1 MRFVHL
7 HCHSN
12 HSLLE
17 GASRIEELIDR
28 ARQDGATALALTDT
42 NGLYGALPFYTGA
55 RRARIKPIIGVHLK
69 ARDGEAVLLARNLK
83 GYSRICRMVTAR
95 QLEEEFSLREALR
108 EPSEEIF
115 VLSSDTSLLKYLAE
129 GRVRLSHS
137 YPVGEGLVEDSP
149 WRVPSQT
156 GARKGL
162 PYIGGDRRRSKQRPY
177 VRHDLFVEVVNYG
190 DKESRYRAERSV
202 QLARDLRLP
211 PVGTNRVLFA
221 SPERYTLHR
230 VLSAIR
236 ENTTVAA
243 LKPDSLAHPESWLK
257 PQSRMIELCGAWRDA
272 ILNTQWIAHRCTLE
286 LPLGKPIFPAS
297 ELPAGE
303 TPFSHLWK
311 LAFDGVRDR
320 YTPLTPRVIDRL
332 KYELEVINTLGFT
345 PYFLIV
351 WDIVRYARSRGISIV
366 GRGSAADSLVSYALG
381 ITQVDPFKYDLYFE
395 RFLNLSRTDCP
406 DIDLDICWKRRDE
419 VINYVYRRYGADR
432 VAMISTFATFQARSA
447 VTDIAKAFGL
457 TQEEISSFTSLLP
470 HYHSSDIKSVVEH
483 LPECRDLPIHEE
495 PFKSIVELSEAI
507 DGFPRHLSIHCGGLV
522 IGRDPLTEL
531 VPLQR
536 SAKGI
541 VITQYDMGPIERL
554 GLVKMDLLGH
564 RSLTV
569 MDETVEKVWR
579 NRGVKIDVES
589 LPEPDE
595 LTAELLRTGRTIG
608 CFQIESPAMRSLLKS
623 LQADDT
629 DSLIKALSLVRPGPS
644 GSGMKRRYIRRHL
657 GKEKTVYLHPKM
669 AELLKHTYGVM
680 LYQEDILRVASAVAG
695 MTLAEGD
702 ELRRAMTKKRSPEEM
717 AKISRRFVEKAVRN
731 GVPEQTALEIWG
743 QIANFSAYSYCK
755 AHACTYGQLAYRCA
769 YLKAHYPA
777 EFLAS
782 VLSNRGGFYYPAV
795 YVEEAR
801 RCGLAILPPDINRSE
816 YDYTAEGDAIRVGF
830 VDIKGLSLEAVR
842 SICTARDEHPFTC
855 LADLWRR
862 ANLSRAEAEAL
873 IKVGALDNVGKTRPE
888 LLWELMMLSADG
900 APPKLP
906 AGEELFRSFD
916 NGPGRIVPLIPQY
929 SRGQMLDHE
938 MEHLGMTVSDHP
950 LSWHVPN
957 LLRYPLVASRDM
969 VQYDGRKVS
978 MAGWLIAE
986 RRHGL
991 KGRGCMKFLTLEDAA
1006 GVFEAILFPNTYQH
1020 YGHLLTSHGPYI
1032 ITGRVQC
1039 EDFNTV
1045 LIADTI
1051 NLATERPVCDIKTRI
1066 NTDRDLPSRRVGA
1079 LSSKKEVARAS
1090 RP

>member
-1 MRFVHL
+1 MQFAHL

-17 GASRIEELIDR
+17 GASRIEELIEC

-42 NGLYGALPFYTGA
+42 NGLYGAIRFYTAA
-55 RRARIKPIIGVHLK
+55 RDAGIKPIIGVHLK
-69 ARDGEAVLLARNLK
+69 APDGEAVLLARNMR
-83 GYSRICRMVTAR
+83 GYARVCRLVTAR
-95 QLEEEFSLREALR
+95 HLEEKFSLRQALLQ
-108 EPSEEIF
+108 PSNDMFI
-115 VLSSDTSLLKYLAE
+115 LSSDPSLLKYLVA
-129 GRVRLSHS
+129 GR
-137 YPVGEGLVEDSP
+137 GK
-149 WRVPSQT
+149 
-156 GARKGL
+156 A
-162 PYIGGDRRRSKQRPY
+162 RPY
-177 VRHDLFVEVVNYG
+177 ARNDSFVEVVNYG
-190 DKESRYRAERSV
+190 DKESRYRAERLI
-202 QLARDLRLP
+202 QLGRELGVPLVA
-211 PVGTNRVLFA
+211 TNRVFFA
-221 SPERYTLHR
+221 SPDGYELHR

-243 LKPDSLAHPESWLK
+243 LDTALLAHPQSWLK
-257 PQSRMIELCGAWRDA
+257 PQSRMVELCGTWRDA
-272 ILNTQWIAHRCTLE
+272 ILNTQWIADRCNLE
-286 LPLGKPIFPAS
+286 LPLGKPIFPES
-297 ELPAGE
+297 DLPPGE
-303 TPFSHLWK
+303 TPFSYLWK
-311 LAFDGVRDR
+311 LAFDGVRER
-320 YTPLTPRVIDRL
+320 YRPLTPQVIDRL
-332 KYELEVINTLGFT
+332 KHELEVINQLGFA

-419 VINYVYRRYGADR
+419 VIEYVYRRYASDR

-457 TQEEISSFTSLLP
+457 AQDEISSFTSLLP
-470 HYHSSDIKSVVEH
+470 HYHSSDIKAVVER
-483 LPECRDLPIHEE
+483 LPECRHLPIHEE

-536 SAKGI
+536 CAKGI

-569 MDETVEKVWR
+569 IDETVENAWR
-579 NRGVKIDVES
+579 NRCVKIDVES

-595 LTAELLRTGRTIG
+595 LTGELLRTGRTIG

-644 GSGMKRRYIRRHL
+644 GSGMKRRYIRRRL

-717 AKISRRFVEKAVRN
+717 AKISRRFVEKAVKN
-731 GVPEQTALEIWG
+731 GVPQPTAVEIWA

-801 RCGLAILPPDINRSE
+801 RCGLAVLPPDINRSK
-816 YDYTAEGDAIRVGF
+816 YGYTAEGDAIRVGF
-830 VDIKGLSLEAVR
+830 VDIKGLSLEGVK
-842 SICTARDEHPFTC
+842 SICAARDEHPFTC

-862 ANLSRAEAEAL
+862 AKLNRAEAEAL
-873 IKVGALDNVGKTRPE
+873 IKVGALDGFGKTRPE
-888 LLWELMMLSADG
+888 LLWELKMLSVDG
-900 APPKLP
+900 ASSEVSTR
-906 AGEELFRSFD
+906 EELFRSFD

-938 MEHLGMTVSDHP
+938 MEHLGMTVSEHP
-950 LSWHVPN
+950 LSWYVPN

-969 VQYDGRKVS
+969 AQYDRRKVS

-1006 GVFEAILFPNTYQH
+1006 GVFEAILFPETYQN

-1051 NLATERPVCDIKTRI
+1051 DLANECGIGDMKTDITTNREH
-1066 NTDRDLPSRRVGA
+1066 L
-1079 LSSKKEVARAS
+1079 
-1090 RP
+1090 

>member
-1 MRFVHL
+1 MRFDHL

-17 GASRIEELIDR
+17 GASRIGDLIER

-42 NGLYGALPFYTGA
+42 NGLYGAIPFYTAA
-55 RRARIKPIIGVHLK
+55 RDAAIKPIIGVHLK

-83 GYSRICRMVTAR
+83 GYGRICRMVTAHH
-95 QLEEEFSLREALR
+95 LEEGFSLREALR
-108 EPSEEIF
+108 EPSDDIF
-115 VLSSDTSLLKYLAE
+115 VLSSDMSLLRYLAG
-129 GRVRLSHS
+129 GRGKPR
-137 YPVGEGLVEDSP
+137 
-149 WRVPSQT
+149 
-156 GARKGL
+156 
-162 PYIGGDRRRSKQRPY
+162 PYIGGDGGRGKPRLYARD
-177 VRHDLFVEVVNYG
+177 DLFVEVVNYG

-202 QLARDLRLP
+202 RLARDLRLR
-211 PVGTNRVLFA
+211 PVATNRVFFA
-221 SPERYTLHR
+221 MPDRYKIHR

-243 LKPDSLAHPESWLK
+243 LNPAALAHRESWLK
-257 PQSRMIELCGAWRDA
+257 PQSRMVALCGAWRDA
-272 ILNTQWIAHRCTLE
+272 ALNTQWIADRCNLDF
-286 LPLGKPIFPAS
+286 PLGKPIFPAS
-297 ELPAGE
+297 DLPMGE
-303 TPFSHLWK
+303 TPFSYLWK
-311 LAFDGVRDR
+311 LAFDGIRER
-320 YTPLTPRVIDRL
+320 YKPLTPQVIDRL
-332 KYELEVINTLGFT
+332 KHELEVINTLGFA

-351 WDIVRYARSRGISIV
+351 WDIVRYARSHGISIV

-395 RFLNLSRTDCP
+395 RFLNLSRADCP
-406 DIDLDICWKRRDE
+406 DIDLDICWRRRDE
-419 VINYVYRRYGADR
+419 VLDYVYRRYGSDR

-457 TQEEISSFTSLLP
+457 PQDEISSFTSLLP
-470 HYHSSDIKSVVEH
+470 HYHSSDIQAVVQR
-483 LPECRDLPIHEE
+483 LPECRHLPIHEE

-522 IGRDPLTEL
+522 IGRDLLTGL

-541 VITQYDMGPIERL
+541 VITQYDMDPIEQL

-569 MDETVEKVWR
+569 IDETVQKVWR

-595 LTAELLRTGRTIG
+595 LTGELLRNGRTIG

-623 LQADDT
+623 LQAADT
-629 DSLIKALSLVRPGPS
+629 DSLIKGLSLVRPGPS
-644 GSGMKRRYIRRHL
+644 GSGMKRRYIRRRL

-702 ELRRAMTKKRSPEEM
+702 ELRRAMTKKRSREEM
-717 AKISRRFVEKAVRN
+717 AKISRRFVEKAVKN
-731 GVPEQTALEIWG
+731 GVSEPTALEIWG

-801 RCGLAILPPDINRSE
+801 RCGFAILPPDINRSE

-842 SICTARDEHPFTC
+842 SIRTAREEHPFSC
-855 LADLWRR
+855 LADLWHR
-862 ANLSRAEAEAL
+862 ARLSRAEAEAL
-873 IKVGALDNVGKTRPE
+873 IKVGALDGFSPQASLRRKTRPE
-888 LLWELMMLSADG
+888 LLWELKMLSADG
-900 APPKLP
+900 APLNVS
-906 AGEELFRSFD
+906 AGEELFRWFD

-929 SRGQMLDHE
+929 SRGQMLDRE

-950 LSWHVPN
+950 LSWYVPN

-969 VQYDGRKVS
+969 AQYDGRRVS

-1006 GVFEAILFPNTYQH
+1006 GVFETILFPKTYQR

-1045 LIADTI
+1045 LIAHKID
-1051 NLATERPVCDIKTRI
+1051 LAAQRR
-1066 NTDRDLPSRRVGA
+1066 LPSEPCAA
-1079 LSSKKEVARAS
+1079 LV
-1090 RP
+1090 P